1 MCAYKRISIVVLLGS
16 IAVFAPVQRTQ
27 AQIID
32 AIEEII
38 KEAIMAVDLGIQKVQ
53 TQTVYLQDAQKAVE
67 NAMQQLHLDDIT
79 GWVQKQK
86 DLYSE
91 YYQELWQIKN
101 AISAY
106 QRVKDII
113 DKEAQL
119 VSDYKKA
126 YALIQ
131 QDSHFSADEIS
142 HIYNIYSGMINQSV
156 ENLNQITV
164 VINAFVTQMSD
175 ADRLRIIDGAGERI
189 DKNYDDC
196 RQFTQENIMLSLER
210 SKDLNDLETVK
221 KLYGIQ

>member
-1 MCAYKRISIVVLLGS
+1 MRAYKRISIVVLLGS

-67 NAMQQLHLDDIT
+67 NAMQQLHLNDIT

-131 QDSHFSADEIS
+131 QDNHFSADEIS

-175 ADRLRIIDGAGERI
+175 ADRLRIIDGASERI

-196 RQFTQENIMLSLER
+196 RQFTQENILLSLER